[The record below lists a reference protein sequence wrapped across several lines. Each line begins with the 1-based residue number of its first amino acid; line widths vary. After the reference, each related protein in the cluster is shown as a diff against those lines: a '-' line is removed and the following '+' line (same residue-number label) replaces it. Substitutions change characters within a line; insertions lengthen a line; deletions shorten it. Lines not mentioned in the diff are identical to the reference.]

1 MGSID
6 SLTATAGEPT
16 MRNTVSRAARR
27 WIVPVLA
34 GGTVF
39 SLVAAWTFLATPR
52 YQSRALLRIDSRAA
66 SSPMLD
72 ELKALPGIGLMGL
85 GSDELETEIGVLKSQ
100 RIADAVLDSL
110 ALTVRVRQP
119 AGSRAA
125 ILRART
131 MAPATAGRVV
141 DGSDDVDAR
150 LRLTRAGDGPYR
162 VEVTQQEGDL
172 TVPTSWAPGDSA
184 VVGRLQLQLLPALRT
199 AGPATIKLDLL
210 PRYKA
215 MELFEKRLDIRTQE
229 GGSHLVSITFEDADR
244 EVAAAVVE
252 RLVAEYL
259 AYTLQNERA
268 DDGVRTGELRRE
280 VAAFATRLANAEER
294 LRAFKE
300 QRRLVIPD
308 EQATAQLQRISL
320 LRTQLDGLEVERSA
334 LARLLALVTT
344 RSANDADPSA
354 YRQLATFPS
363 LIANR
368 AIQDYLMSLV
378 ELENARS
385 TLSLRRTSDND
396 EMQQLTGR
404 IGELERQL
412 QRVGVQYLESL
423 EQQIAV
429 ATQAVKEQTTDL
441 DLFPRQEMDYVR
453 LLRER
458 TILNEGFVLLQKQ
471 LKQAEL
477 QTAMRTEKVRVVD
490 APRVANVNDVA
501 FPRVAVQLLLGLVL
515 GVAVALVMAFGR
527 DVLGAHDSQANANDH
542 QNAGSGS
549 AP

>member
-6 SLTATAGEPT
+6 SLTAAAGEPT
-16 MRNTVSRAARR
+16 MRNTVSSASRR
-27 WIVPVLA
+27 WIIPALA

-52 YQSRALLRIDSRAA
+52 YQSRALLRIESRSAA
-66 SSPMLD
+66 SPMLD
-72 ELKALPGIGLMGL
+72 DLKALPGIGLMGL
-85 GSDELETEIGVLKSQ
+85 GSGELETEIGVLKSQ

-119 AGSRAA
+119 AGSRGA

-141 DGSDDVDAR
+141 DGSDVDAR
-150 LRLTRAGDGPYR
+150 LRLTRAGDGQYR
-162 VEVTQQEGDL
+162 VDVTQQEGDL

-199 AGPATIKLDLL
+199 AGPATIELDLL
-210 PRYKA
+210 PRYEA

-308 EQATAQLQRISL
+308 EQATAQLKRIGL

-396 EMQQLTGR
+396 EMRQLTGR

-490 APRVANVNDVA
+490 APRVANVKDVA
-501 FPRVAVQLLLGLVL
+501 FPRVAVQLLLGLGL

-527 DVLGAHDSQANANDH
+527 DVLGTHDSQANANDH
-542 QNAGSGS
+542 QNAGSVS

>member
-6 SLTATAGEPT
+6 SLTAATGEPT
-16 MRNTVSRAARR
+16 MRDTVSSVSRR
-27 WIVPVLA
+27 WIVPTLA

-66 SSPMLD
+66 ASPMLD

-100 RIADAVLDSL
+100 RMADAVLDSL

-131 MAPATAGRVV
+131 MAPATAGAVV
-141 DGSDDVDAR
+141 DGSDVDAR
-150 LRLTRAGDGPYR
+150 LRFTRADDGQYR
-162 VEVTQQEGDL
+162 VEITQQEGDL
-172 TVPTSWAPGDSA
+172 AVPTSWAPGDST

-199 AGPATIKLDLL
+199 AGPATIELDLL

-215 MELFEKRLDIRTQE
+215 MELLEKRLDIRMQE
-229 GGSHLVSITFEDADR
+229 GGSRLVSITFEDADR

-259 AYTLQNERA
+259 AYTRQNERA

-280 VAAFATRLANAEER
+280 VAAFAKRLADAEER

-308 EQATAQLQRISL
+308 EQATAQLKRISL
-320 LRTQLDGLEVERSA
+320 LRTQLDGLEVERTA

-404 IGELERQL
+404 IAELERQL
-412 QRVGVQYLESL
+412 QRVGAQYLESL

-458 TILNEGFVLLQKQ
+458 TILNEGYVLLQKQ

-515 GVAVALVMAFGR
+515 GVAVALVIAFGR
-527 DVLGAHDSQANANDH
+527 DVLGAHDSQANASDH
-542 QNAGSGS
+542 QNAGSAS

>member
-6 SLTATAGEPT
+6 SLTAAAGEPT
-16 MRNTVSRAARR
+16 MRNTVSSALRR
-27 WIVPVLA
+27 WIIPALA

-39 SLVAAWTFLATPR
+39 ALVATWTFLATPR

-131 MAPATAGRVV
+131 IAPATAGRVV
-141 DGSDDVDAR
+141 GGSDVDAR

-172 TVPTSWAPGDSA
+172 TVPTSWAPGDAA

-199 AGPATIKLDLL
+199 AGPEIIELDLL

-229 GGSHLVSITFEDADR
+229 GGSQLVSITFEDADR

-259 AYTLQNERA
+259 AYSLQNERA

-280 VAAFATRLANAEER
+280 VEAFATRLANAEER

-308 EQATAQLQRISL
+308 EQATAQLKRISL

-471 LKQAEL
+471 LQQAEL

>member
-1 MGSID
+1 
-6 SLTATAGEPT
+6 
-16 MRNTVSRAARR
+16 
-27 WIVPVLA
+27 
-34 GGTVF
+34 
-39 SLVAAWTFLATPR
+39 
-52 YQSRALLRIDSRAA
+52 
-66 SSPMLD
+66 
-72 ELKALPGIGLMGL
+72 
-85 GSDELETEIGVLKSQ
+85 
-100 RIADAVLDSL
+100 
-110 ALTVRVRQP
+110 
-119 AGSRAA
+119 
-125 ILRART
+125 
-131 MAPATAGRVV
+131 
-141 DGSDDVDAR
+141 
-150 LRLTRAGDGPYR
+150 
-162 VEVTQQEGDL
+162 
-172 TVPTSWAPGDSA
+172 
-184 VVGRLQLQLLPALRT
+184 
-199 AGPATIKLDLL
+199 
-210 PRYKA
+210 
-215 MELFEKRLDIRTQE
+215 
-229 GGSHLVSITFEDADR
+229 
-244 EVAAAVVE
+244 
-252 RLVAEYL
+252 
-259 AYTLQNERA
+259 
-268 DDGVRTGELRRE
+268 LRRE
-280 VAAFATRLANAEER
+280 VAALAKRLANAEER

-308 EQATAQLQRISL
+308 EQATAQLKRISL
-320 LRTQLDGLEVERSA
+320 LRTQLDGLEVERTA
-334 LARLLALVTT
+334 LARLLALVIT

-368 AIQDYLMSLV
+368 AIQYYLMSLV

-404 IGELERQL
+404 IAELERQL
-412 QRVGVQYLESL
+412 QRVGAQYLESL

-458 TILNEGFVLLQKQ
+458 TILNEGYVLLQKQ

-515 GVAVALVMAFGR
+515 GVAVALVIAFGR
-527 DVLGAHDSQANANDH
+527 DVLGAHDSQANASDH
-542 QNAGSGS
+542 QNAGSAS

>member
-6 SLTATAGEPT
+6 SLTAATGEPT
-16 MRNTVSRAARR
+16 MRDTVSSVSRR
-27 WIVPVLA
+27 WIVPALA
-34 GGTVF
+34 GGTLF

-66 SSPMLD
+66 ASPMLD

-100 RIADAVLDSL
+100 RMADAVLDSL

-131 MAPATAGRVV
+131 MAPATAGAVV
-141 DGSDDVDAR
+141 DGSDVDAR
-150 LRLTRAGDGPYR
+150 LRFTRADDGQYR
-162 VEVTQQEGDL
+162 VEITQQEGDL
-172 TVPTSWAPGDSA
+172 AVPTSWAPGDST

-199 AGPATIKLDLL
+199 AGPATIELDLL

-280 VAAFATRLANAEER
+280 VAAFAKRLADAEER

-308 EQATAQLQRISL
+308 EQATAQLKRISL
-320 LRTQLDGLEVERSA
+320 LRTQLDGLEVERTA

-404 IGELERQL
+404 IAELERQL
-412 QRVGVQYLESL
+412 QRVGAQYLESL

-458 TILNEGFVLLQKQ
+458 TILNEGYVLLQKQ

-515 GVAVALVMAFGR
+515 GVAVALVIAFGR
-527 DVLGAHDSQANANDH
+527 DVLGAHDSQANASDH
-542 QNAGSGS
+542 QNAGSAS

>member
-6 SLTATAGEPT
+6 SLTAATGEPT
-16 MRNTVSRAARR
+16 MRDTVSSVSRR
-27 WIVPVLA
+27 WIVPALA

-39 SLVAAWTFLATPR
+39 SLVAAWTFLAAPR

-66 SSPMLD
+66 ASPMLD

-100 RIADAVLDSL
+100 RMADAVLDSL

-131 MAPATAGRVV
+131 MAPATAGAVV
-141 DGSDDVDAR
+141 DGSDVDAR
-150 LRLTRAGDGPYR
+150 LRFTRADDGQYR
-162 VEVTQQEGDL
+162 VEVTQQEGNL
-172 TVPTSWAPGDSA
+172 AVPTSWAPGDSA

-199 AGPATIKLDLL
+199 AGPATIELDLL

-280 VAAFATRLANAEER
+280 VAAFAKRLADAEER

-308 EQATAQLQRISL
+308 EQATAQLKRISL
-320 LRTQLDGLEVERSA
+320 LRTQLDGLEVERTA

-404 IGELERQL
+404 IAELERQL
-412 QRVGVQYLESL
+412 QRVGAQYLESL

-458 TILNEGFVLLQKQ
+458 TILNEGYVLLQKQ

-515 GVAVALVMAFGR
+515 GVAVALVIAFGR
-527 DVLGAHDSQANANDH
+527 DVLGAHDSQANASDH
-542 QNAGSGS
+542 QNAGSAS

>member
-6 SLTATAGEPT
+6 SLTAATGEPT
-16 MRNTVSRAARR
+16 MRDTVSGVSRR
-27 WIVPVLA
+27 WIVPALA
-34 GGTVF
+34 GGTLF

-66 SSPMLD
+66 ASPMLD

-100 RIADAVLDSL
+100 RMADAVLDSL

-131 MAPATAGRVV
+131 MAPATAEAVV
-141 DGSDDVDAR
+141 DASDVDAR
-150 LRLTRAGDGPYR
+150 LRFTRADDGQYR
-162 VEVTQQEGDL
+162 VEVTQQEGNL
-172 TVPTSWAPGDSA
+172 AVPTSWAPGDST

-199 AGPATIKLDLL
+199 AGPATIELDLL

-280 VAAFATRLANAEER
+280 VAAFAKRLADAEER

-308 EQATAQLQRISL
+308 EQATAQLKRISL
-320 LRTQLDGLEVERSA
+320 LRTQLDGLEVERTA

-404 IGELERQL
+404 IAELERQL
-412 QRVGVQYLESL
+412 QRVGAQYLESL

-458 TILNEGFVLLQKQ
+458 TILNEGYVLLQKQ

-515 GVAVALVMAFGR
+515 GVAVALVIAFGR
-527 DVLGAHDSQANANDH
+527 DVLGAHDSQANASDH
-542 QNAGSGS
+542 QNAGSAS

>member
-6 SLTATAGEPT
+6 SLTAAAGEPT
-16 MRNTVSRAARR
+16 MRDTVSSVSRR
-27 WIVPVLA
+27 WIVPVIA

-66 SSPMLD
+66 ASPMLD

-100 RIADAVLDSL
+100 RMADAVLDSL

-131 MAPATAGRVV
+131 MAPATAGAVV
-141 DGSDDVDAR
+141 DGSDVDAR
-150 LRLTRAGDGPYR
+150 LRFTRADDGQYR

-172 TVPTSWAPGDSA
+172 AVPTSWAPGDSA

-199 AGPATIKLDLL
+199 AGPATIELDLL

-280 VAAFATRLANAEER
+280 VAAFAKRLADAEER

-300 QRRLVIPD
+300 QRQLVIPD
-308 EQATAQLQRISL
+308 EQATAQLKRISL
-320 LRTQLDGLEVERSA
+320 LRTQLDGLEVERTA

-404 IGELERQL
+404 IAELERQL
-412 QRVGVQYLESL
+412 QRVGAQYLESL

-458 TILNEGFVLLQKQ
+458 TILNEGYVLLQKQ

-515 GVAVALVMAFGR
+515 GVAVALVIAFGR
-527 DVLGAHDSQANANDH
+527 DVLGAHDSQANASDH
-542 QNAGSGS
+542 QNAGSAN

>member
-6 SLTATAGEPT
+6 SLTAAAGEPT
-16 MRNTVSRAARR
+16 MRDTVSSASRR
-27 WIVPVLA
+27 WIIPAVA

-66 SSPMLD
+66 ASPMLD

-131 MAPATAGRVV
+131 MAPATTGSVV
-141 DGSDDVDAR
+141 DGSDVDAR
-150 LRLTRAGDGPYR
+150 LRLTREGDGRYR
-162 VEVTQQEGDL
+162 VETTQQEGDL
-172 TVPTSWAPGDSA
+172 AVPASWAPGDSA
-184 VVGRLQLQLLPALRT
+184 VVGRLQLQLSPALRT
-199 AGPATIKLDLL
+199 AGPATIELDLL

-308 EQATAQLQRISL
+308 EQATAQLRRISL

-396 EMQQLTGR
+396 EMRQLTGR

-490 APRVANVNDVA
+490 APRVANAKDVA

>member
-6 SLTATAGEPT
+6 SLTAATGEPT
-16 MRNTVSRAARR
+16 MRDRVSSVSRR
-27 WIVPVLA
+27 WIVPALA
-34 GGTVF
+34 GGTLF

-66 SSPMLD
+66 ASPMLD

-100 RIADAVLDSL
+100 RMADAVLDSL

-131 MAPATAGRVV
+131 MAPATAGAVV
-141 DGSDDVDAR
+141 DGSDVDAR
-150 LRLTRAGDGPYR
+150 LRFTRADDGQYR
-162 VEVTQQEGDL
+162 VEITQQEGDL
-172 TVPTSWAPGDSA
+172 AVPTSWAPGDST

-199 AGPATIKLDLL
+199 AGPATIELDLL

-280 VAAFATRLANAEER
+280 VAAFAKRLADAEER

-308 EQATAQLQRISL
+308 EQATAQLKRISL
-320 LRTQLDGLEVERSA
+320 LRTQLDGLEVERTA

-404 IGELERQL
+404 IAELERQL
-412 QRVGVQYLESL
+412 QRVGAQYLESL

-458 TILNEGFVLLQKQ
+458 TILNEGYVLLQKQ

-515 GVAVALVMAFGR
+515 GVAVALVIAFGR
-527 DVLGAHDSQANANDH
+527 DVLGAHDSQANASDH
-542 QNAGSGS
+542 QNAGSAS

>member
-6 SLTATAGEPT
+6 SLTAATGEPT
-16 MRNTVSRAARR
+16 MRDRVSSVSRR
-27 WIVPVLA
+27 WIVPTLA

-66 SSPMLD
+66 ASPMLD

-100 RIADAVLDSL
+100 RMADAVLDSL

-131 MAPATAGRVV
+131 MAPATAGAVV
-141 DGSDDVDAR
+141 DGSDVDAR
-150 LRLTRAGDGPYR
+150 LRFTRADDGQYR
-162 VEVTQQEGDL
+162 VEVTQQEGNL
-172 TVPTSWAPGDSA
+172 AVPTSWAPGDSA

-199 AGPATIKLDLL
+199 AGPATIELDLL

-280 VAAFATRLANAEER
+280 VAAFAKRLADAEER

-308 EQATAQLQRISL
+308 EQATAQLKRISL
-320 LRTQLDGLEVERSA
+320 LRTQLDGLEVERTA

-404 IGELERQL
+404 IAELERQL
-412 QRVGVQYLESL
+412 QRVGAQYLESL

-458 TILNEGFVLLQKQ
+458 TILNEGYVLLQKQ

-515 GVAVALVMAFGR
+515 GVAVALVIAFGR
-527 DVLGAHDSQANANDH
+527 DVLGAHDSQANASDH
-542 QNAGSGS
+542 QNAGSAS

>member
-6 SLTATAGEPT
+6 SLTAAAGEPT
-16 MRNTVSRAARR
+16 MRNTVSSASRR
-27 WIVPVLA
+27 WIIPALA

-52 YQSRALLRIDSRAA
+52 YQSRALLRIESRSAA
-66 SSPMLD
+66 SPMLD
-72 ELKALPGIGLMGL
+72 DLKALPGIGLMGL
-85 GSDELETEIGVLKSQ
+85 GSGELETEIGVLKSQ

-119 AGSRAA
+119 AGSRGA

-141 DGSDDVDAR
+141 DGSDVDAR
-150 LRLTRAGDGPYR
+150 LRLTRAGDGQYR
-162 VEVTQQEGDL
+162 VDVTQQEGDL

-199 AGPATIKLDLL
+199 AGPATIELDLL
-210 PRYKA
+210 PRYEA

-308 EQATAQLQRISL
+308 EQATAQLKRISL

-396 EMQQLTGR
+396 EMRQLTGR

-501 FPRVAVQLLLGLVL
+501 FPRVAVQLLLGLGL

-527 DVLGAHDSQANANDH
+527 DVLGTHDSQANANDH
-542 QNAGSGS
+542 QNAGSVS

>member
-6 SLTATAGEPT
+6 SLTAATGEPT
-16 MRNTVSRAARR
+16 MRDTVSSVSRR

-66 SSPMLD
+66 ASPMLD

-100 RIADAVLDSL
+100 RMADAVLDSL

-131 MAPATAGRVV
+131 MAPATAGAVV
-141 DGSDDVDAR
+141 DGSDVDAR
-150 LRLTRAGDGPYR
+150 LRFTRADDGQYR
-162 VEVTQQEGDL
+162 VEVTQQEGNL
-172 TVPTSWAPGDSA
+172 AVPTSWAPGDSA

-199 AGPATIKLDLL
+199 AGPATIELDLL

-280 VAAFATRLANAEER
+280 VAAFAKRLADAEER

-308 EQATAQLQRISL
+308 EQATAQLKRISL
-320 LRTQLDGLEVERSA
+320 LRTQLDGLEVERTA

-404 IGELERQL
+404 IAELERQL
-412 QRVGVQYLESL
+412 QRVGAQYLESL

-458 TILNEGFVLLQKQ
+458 TILNEGYVLLQKQ

-515 GVAVALVMAFGR
+515 GVAVALVIAFGR
-527 DVLGAHDSQANANDH
+527 DVLGAHDSQANASDH
-542 QNAGSGS
+542 QNAGSAS

>member
-6 SLTATAGEPT
+6 SLTAATGEPT
-16 MRNTVSRAARR
+16 MRDRVSSVSRR
-27 WIVPVLA
+27 WIVPALA
-34 GGTVF
+34 GGTLF

-66 SSPMLD
+66 ASPMLD

-100 RIADAVLDSL
+100 RMADAVLDSL

-131 MAPATAGRVV
+131 MAPATAEAVV
-141 DGSDDVDAR
+141 DASDVDAR
-150 LRLTRAGDGPYR
+150 LRFTRADDGQYR
-162 VEVTQQEGDL
+162 VEVTQQEGNL
-172 TVPTSWAPGDSA
+172 AVPTSWAPGDSA

-199 AGPATIKLDLL
+199 AGPATIELDLL

-280 VAAFATRLANAEER
+280 VAAFAKRLADAEER

-308 EQATAQLQRISL
+308 EQATAQLKRISL
-320 LRTQLDGLEVERSA
+320 LRTQLDGLEVERTA

-404 IGELERQL
+404 IAELERQL
-412 QRVGVQYLESL
+412 QRVGAQYLESL

-458 TILNEGFVLLQKQ
+458 TILNEGYVLLQKQ

-515 GVAVALVMAFGR
+515 GVAVALVIAFGR
-527 DVLGAHDSQANANDH
+527 DVLGAHDSQANASDH
-542 QNAGSGS
+542 QNAGSAS

>member
-6 SLTATAGEPT
+6 SLTAATGEPT
-16 MRNTVSRAARR
+16 MRDRVSSVSRR
-27 WIVPVLA
+27 WIVPALA
-34 GGTVF
+34 GGTLF

-66 SSPMLD
+66 ASPMLD

-100 RIADAVLDSL
+100 RMADAVLDSL

-131 MAPATAGRVV
+131 MAPATAEAVV
-141 DGSDDVDAR
+141 DASDVDAR
-150 LRLTRAGDGPYR
+150 LRFTRADDGQYR
-162 VEVTQQEGDL
+162 VEVTQQEGNL
-172 TVPTSWAPGDSA
+172 AVPTSWAPGDSA

-199 AGPATIKLDLL
+199 AGPATIELDLL

-244 EVAAAVVE
+244 EVAASVVE

-280 VAAFATRLANAEER
+280 VAAFAKRLADAEER

-308 EQATAQLQRISL
+308 EQATAQLKRISL
-320 LRTQLDGLEVERSA
+320 LRTQLDGLEVERTA

-404 IGELERQL
+404 IAELERQL
-412 QRVGVQYLESL
+412 QRVGAQYLESL

-458 TILNEGFVLLQKQ
+458 TILNEGYVLLQKQ

-515 GVAVALVMAFGR
+515 GVAVALVIAFGR
-527 DVLGAHDSQANANDH
+527 DVLGAHDSQANASDH
-542 QNAGSGS
+542 QNAGSAS

>member
-6 SLTATAGEPT
+6 SLTAATGEPT
-16 MRNTVSRAARR
+16 MRDTVSSVSRR
-27 WIVPVLA
+27 WIVPALA

-66 SSPMLD
+66 ASPMLD

-100 RIADAVLDSL
+100 RMADAVLDSL

-131 MAPATAGRVV
+131 MAPATAGAVV
-141 DGSDDVDAR
+141 DGSDVDAR
-150 LRLTRAGDGPYR
+150 LRFTRADDGQYR
-162 VEVTQQEGDL
+162 VEITQQEGDL
-172 TVPTSWAPGDSA
+172 AVPTSWAPGDSA

-199 AGPATIKLDLL
+199 AGPATIELDLL

-244 EVAAAVVE
+244 EVAASVVE

-280 VAAFATRLANAEER
+280 VAAFAKRLADAEER

-308 EQATAQLQRISL
+308 EQATAQLKRISL
-320 LRTQLDGLEVERSA
+320 LRTQLDGLEVERTA

-378 ELENARS
+378 ELENTRS

-404 IGELERQL
+404 IAELERQL
-412 QRVGVQYLESL
+412 QRVGAQYLESL

-458 TILNEGFVLLQKQ
+458 TILNEGYVLLQKQ

-515 GVAVALVMAFGR
+515 GVAVALVIAFGR
-527 DVLGAHDSQANANDH
+527 DVLGAHDSQANASDH
-542 QNAGSGS
+542 QNAGSAS

>member
-1 MGSID
+1 
-6 SLTATAGEPT
+6 
-16 MRNTVSRAARR
+16 
-27 WIVPVLA
+27 
-34 GGTVF
+34 
-39 SLVAAWTFLATPR
+39 
-52 YQSRALLRIDSRAA
+52 
-66 SSPMLD
+66 
-72 ELKALPGIGLMGL
+72 
-85 GSDELETEIGVLKSQ
+85 
-100 RIADAVLDSL
+100 
-110 ALTVRVRQP
+110 
-119 AGSRAA
+119 
-125 ILRART
+125 
-131 MAPATAGRVV
+131 MAPATAGAVV
-141 DGSDDVDAR
+141 DGSDVDAR
-150 LRLTRAGDGPYR
+150 LRFTRADDGQYR
-162 VEVTQQEGDL
+162 VEVTQQEGNL
-172 TVPTSWAPGDSA
+172 AVPTSWAPGDSA

-199 AGPATIKLDLL
+199 AGPATIELDLL

-280 VAAFATRLANAEER
+280 VAAFAKRLADAEER

-308 EQATAQLQRISL
+308 EQATAQLKRISL
-320 LRTQLDGLEVERSA
+320 LRTQLDGLEVERTA

-404 IGELERQL
+404 IAELERQL
-412 QRVGVQYLESL
+412 QRVGAQYLESL

-458 TILNEGFVLLQKQ
+458 TILNEGYVLLQKQ

-515 GVAVALVMAFGR
+515 GVAVALVIAFGR
-527 DVLGAHDSQANANDH
+527 DVLGAHDSQANASDH
-542 QNAGSGS
+542 QNAGSAS

>member
-6 SLTATAGEPT
+6 SLTAAAGEPT
-16 MRNTVSRAARR
+16 MRNTVSSASRR
-27 WIVPVLA
+27 WIIPALA

-52 YQSRALLRIDSRAA
+52 YQSRALLRIESRSAA
-66 SSPMLD
+66 SPMLD
-72 ELKALPGIGLMGL
+72 DLKALPGIGLMGL
-85 GSDELETEIGVLKSQ
+85 GSGELETEIGVLKSQ

-119 AGSRAA
+119 AGSRGA

-141 DGSDDVDAR
+141 DGSDVDAR
-150 LRLTRAGDGPYR
+150 LRLTRAGDGQYR
-162 VEVTQQEGDL
+162 VDVTQQEGDL

-199 AGPATIKLDLL
+199 AGPATIELDLL
-210 PRYKA
+210 PRYEA

-308 EQATAQLQRISL
+308 EQATAQLKRISL

-396 EMQQLTGR
+396 EMRQLTGR

-490 APRVANVNDVA
+490 APRVANVKDVA
-501 FPRVAVQLLLGLVL
+501 FPRVAVQLLLGLGL

-527 DVLGAHDSQANANDH
+527 DVLGTHDSQANANDH
-542 QNAGSGS
+542 QNAGSVS

>member
-6 SLTATAGEPT
+6 SLTAAAGEPT
-16 MRNTVSRAARR
+16 MRNTVSSALRR
-27 WIVPVLA
+27 WIIPALA

-39 SLVAAWTFLATPR
+39 ALVATWTFLATPR

-66 SSPMLD
+66 ASPMLD

-85 GSDELETEIGVLKSQ
+85 GSDELDTEIGVLKSQ

-131 MAPATAGRVV
+131 MAPATAGRIV
-141 DGSDDVDAR
+141 DGSDVDAR
-150 LRLTRAGDGPYR
+150 LRLTREGDGPYR

-199 AGPATIKLDLL
+199 AGPEIIELDLL

-229 GGSHLVSITFEDADR
+229 GGSQLVSITFEDADR

-259 AYTLQNERA
+259 AYSLQNERA

-280 VAAFATRLANAEER
+280 VEAFATRLANAEER

-308 EQATAQLQRISL
+308 EQATAQLKRISL

-429 ATQAVKEQTTDL
+429 ATEAVKEQTTDL

>member
-6 SLTATAGEPT
+6 SLTAATGEPT
-16 MRNTVSRAARR
+16 MRNTVSSVSRR

-66 SSPMLD
+66 ASPMLD

-100 RIADAVLDSL
+100 RMADAVLDSL

-131 MAPATAGRVV
+131 MAPATAGAVV
-141 DGSDDVDAR
+141 DGSDVDAR
-150 LRLTRAGDGPYR
+150 LRFTRADDGQYR
-162 VEVTQQEGDL
+162 VEVTQQEGNL
-172 TVPTSWAPGDSA
+172 AVPTSWAPGDSA

-199 AGPATIKLDLL
+199 AGPATIELDLL

-280 VAAFATRLANAEER
+280 VAAFAKRLADAEER

-308 EQATAQLQRISL
+308 EQATAQLKRISL
-320 LRTQLDGLEVERSA
+320 LRTQLDGLEVERTA

-404 IGELERQL
+404 IAELERQL
-412 QRVGVQYLESL
+412 QRVGAQYLESL

-458 TILNEGFVLLQKQ
+458 TILNEGYVLLQKQ

-515 GVAVALVMAFGR
+515 GVAVALVIAFGR
-527 DVLGAHDSQANANDH
+527 DVLGAHDSQANASDH
-542 QNAGSGS
+542 QNAGSAN